1 MQSLKQ
7 IISAAQDLWDRW
19 SASQRTLVL
28 SAMVLS
34 LLTIVGVGIWSTRPE
49 MVILA
54 SRLPPN
60 QANEAIAL
68 LEAAGIAYEL
78 SYSGSTISV
87 PRQEMSSAR
96 LAVRETLGDTP
107 DTELED
113 SIWADPNLQHVRIQR
128 QREQRLAQSIARF
141 TAVREAVVHISTPEP
156 TPFVRDQA
164 PVTASVIVDVAPGR
178 HFSAGDAEAIVSLVS
193 HGVEGLHQQDVTLM
207 DTDGQLLSSS
217 LNGGGDVS
225 GQLEYASTLENH
237 LASKAEALLSQMLGP
252 GRAMVRVTADIDFT
266 QSERQEISYDPT
278 RKVKLSETI
287 KSESHTGNSSGGGGG
302 GGGGGP
308 AGGPPG
314 ASSNVRPTPP
324 GAGGTTFKIEENTTE
339 FANTETRDTVTE
351 TPGRIKRL
359 TVAAIVDLTAAEG
372 EEAPT
377 VAVADIESLIKQA
390 VGFDTQRSDEINV
403 ISSAL
408 AGMPDMTP
416 VPVPL
421 WEQYGPLLKN
431 VSTGL
436 AAVLMFVMGLL
447 LLRRLRPVVVQA
459 TVAETSEESIR
470 RLAELSVRAQQH
482 PELVAKVLENWLDEE
497 SATSPQSASRPSA
510 DRAAA

>member
-7 IISAAQDLWDRW
+7 FASAAQDLWDRW
-19 SASQRTLVL
+19 SASQRALVL
-28 SAMVLS
+28 SATVLS
-34 LLTIVGVGIWSTRPE
+34 LLTIIGVGIWSTRPE

-54 SRLPPN
+54 SRLPPD
-60 QANEAIAL
+60 QANETVAL
-68 LEAAGIAYEL
+68 LESAGIAYEL
-78 SYSGSTISV
+78 SYSGSTVSV
-87 PRQEMSSAR
+87 PRQEMSRAR
-96 LAVRETLGDTP
+96 LAVREILGDTP

-128 QREQRLAQSIARF
+128 QREQRLAQSITRF
-141 TAVREAVVHISTPEP
+141 TSVREAVVHISAPEP
-156 TPFVRDQA
+156 TPFVRNQA
-164 PVTASVIVDVAPGR
+164 PVTASVIIDVAPGR

-193 HGVEGLHQQDVTLM
+193 HSVEGLRQEDVTLM
-207 DTDGQLLSSS
+207 DTNGQLLSSS
-217 LNGGGDVS
+217 LNGADDVS
-225 GQLEYASTLENH
+225 SQLEYASSLENH

-266 QSERQEISYDPT
+266 QSERQEISYDPS
-278 RKVKLSETI
+278 RKVKLSETL
-287 KSESHTGNSSGGGGG
+287 KSESHTGVSSGSGPSGA
-302 GGGGGP
+302 GGP
-308 AGGPPG
+308 AGGPAG
-314 ASSNVRPTPP
+314 ASSNIRPALP
-324 GAGGTTFKIEENTTE
+324 GTGTSTVKIEENTTE
-339 FANTETRDTVTE
+339 FANTEIRDTVKE

-377 VAVADIESLIKQA
+377 VTVEDIEALIKQA
-390 VGFDTQRSDEINV
+390 VGFDAQRSDEINV
-403 ISSAL
+403 VSSVL
-408 AGMPDMTP
+408 AGMPDMAP
-416 VPVPL
+416 PPVPL

-459 TVAETSEESIR
+459 ADAETSEESIR
-470 RLAELSVRAQQH
+470 RLAELSVRAQQN

-497 SATSPQSASRPSA
+497 SATSPQPASQPSA